1 MISAPIPPMY
11 RIRIAVLAALCAQN
25 ALTGQV
31 SPQGVRRAQDRID
44 EALRRESDVL
54 VRIGEAAMAGR
65 SVPTDFTLEWHNDF
79 FKAQPGT
86 FVPFTVTF
94 TAPDLPSRL
103 ALLYVRV
110 DRQTVGNAPPA
121 RRPVYETIFPVQV
134 EAKAGEIV
142 SVSRG
147 FAVPAGRYRVVLVL
161 RESTEDHSGDR
172 TRKVAI
178 LVQELFVPD
187 LWTEELAI
195 STVMLARRVE
205 KLAEPV
211 PSDELDEDPYA
222 VGSNRIHVTQ
232 ERAFPRHRELIVAF
246 LIYNPSI
253 GPDKHFDVQVDY
265 HLYRKEGGPGE
276 SGTLDHPPARHGER
290 YVTRT
295 NPQRFNPSLMG
306 APFDP
311 VAGTQILA
319 GQGILL
325 SGFEPGEYRLGITVT
340 DLLSRRAL
348 TRDVVF
354 SVTGS

>member
-1 MISAPIPPMY
+1 MY

-31 SPQGVRRAQDRID
+31 SAQGVRRAQDRID
-44 EALRRESDVL
+44 EALRRESDAL
-54 VRIGEAAMAGR
+54 VRIGEAAIGGR

-110 DRQTVGNAPPA
+110 DRQIVGNKQPA
-121 RRPVYETIFPVQV
+121 RPPVYETIFPVQV
-134 EAKAGEIV
+134 EAKAGETV

-147 FAVPAGRYRVVLVL
+147 FAVPAGRYRVALVL

-172 TRKVAI
+172 TRKVGV
-178 LVQELFVPD
+178 LVRELFVPD
-187 LWTEELAI
+187 LWTGELAM

-246 LIYNPSI
+246 LIYNPSV

-265 HLYRKEGGPGE
+265 HLYRKLRQGETPGE
-276 SGTLDHPPARHGER
+276 NIAGPKPARPGGR

-295 NPQRFNPSLMG
+295 NPQRFTPAMMG
-306 APFDP
+306 PHFDP
-311 VAGTQILA
+311 AAGQPVLA

-325 SGFEPGEYRLGITVT
+325 SGFEEGDYRLGITVT
-340 DLLSRRAL
+340 DLLSRQ
-348 TRDVVF
+348 TVSRDVAFTVI
-354 SVTGS
+354 G